1 MTRALGVDLGEK
13 RIGIA
18 LSDPTRT
25 IASPHSVIKRS
36 GNAEVDRRAVLN
48 IAREE
53 GVTQLV
59 VGLPLTLTGAR
70 RAAARAALAEIEALK
85 ELAPDLIVEAFDDS
99 STESV
104 AISIEN
110 WIEFRDIGFETRDN
124 LPCVV
129 FAAVINHYNF
139 VNISP
144 GFFYYNRNFGFF
156 VIGRNHCPDFFIPFR
171 EHF

>member
-36 GNAEVDRRAVLN
+36 GNADVDRRAVLN

-85 ELAPDLIVEAFDDS
+85 ALAPDLMIEAFDERLTTAIAQRSLLEGDVRRKDRKQVIDK
-99 STESV
+99 V
-104 AISIEN
+104 A
-110 WIEFRDIGFETRDN
+110 
-124 LPCVV
+124 
-129 FAAVINHYNF
+129 AAIMLQSWLDGQ
-139 VNISP
+139 I
-144 GFFYYNRNFGFF
+144 
-156 VIGRNHCPDFFIPFR
+156 
-171 EHF
+171 

>member
-1 MTRALGVDLGEK
+1 VTRALGVDLGEK

-36 GNAEVDRRAVLN
+36 GNADVDRRAVLN

-85 ELAPDLIVEAFDDS
+85 ALAPDLMIEAFDERLTTAIAQRSLLEGDVRRKDRKQVIDK
-99 STESV
+99 V
-104 AISIEN
+104 A
-110 WIEFRDIGFETRDN
+110 
-124 LPCVV
+124 
-129 FAAVINHYNF
+129 AAVMLQSWLDGQI
-139 VNISP
+139 
-144 GFFYYNRNFGFF
+144 
-156 VIGRNHCPDFFIPFR
+156 
-171 EHF
+171 

>member
-1 MTRALGVDLGEK
+1 VTRALGVDLGEK

-53 GVTQLV
+53 GATQLV

-70 RAAARAALAEIEALK
+70 RAAARAALAEVEALK
-85 ELAPDLIVEAFDDS
+85 ELAPDLIIEAFDERLTTAIAQRSLLEGDVRRKDRKQVIDK
-99 STESV
+99 V
-104 AISIEN
+104 A
-110 WIEFRDIGFETRDN
+110 
-124 LPCVV
+124 
-129 FAAVINHYNF
+129 AAVMLQSWLDGQI
-139 VNISP
+139 
-144 GFFYYNRNFGFF
+144 
-156 VIGRNHCPDFFIPFR
+156 
-171 EHF
+171 

>member
-85 ELAPDLIVEAFDDS
+85 ELAPDLIIEAFDERLTTAIAQRSLLEGDVRRKDRKQVIDK
-99 STESV
+99 V
-104 AISIEN
+104 A
-110 WIEFRDIGFETRDN
+110 
-124 LPCVV
+124 
-129 FAAVINHYNF
+129 AAVMLQSWLDGQI
-139 VNISP
+139 
-144 GFFYYNRNFGFF
+144 
-156 VIGRNHCPDFFIPFR
+156 
-171 EHF
+171 

>member
-36 GNAEVDRRAVLN
+36 GNADVDRRAVLN

-85 ELAPDLIVEAFDDS
+85 ALAPDLMIEAFDERLTTAIAQRSLLEGDVRRKDRKQVIDK
-99 STESV
+99 V
-104 AISIEN
+104 A
-110 WIEFRDIGFETRDN
+110 
-124 LPCVV
+124 
-129 FAAVINHYNF
+129 AAVMLQSWLDGQI
-139 VNISP
+139 
-144 GFFYYNRNFGFF
+144 
-156 VIGRNHCPDFFIPFR
+156 
-171 EHF
+171 

>member
-1 MTRALGVDLGEK
+1 VTRALGVDLGEK

-85 ELAPDLIVEAFDDS
+85 ELAPDLIIEAFDERLTTAIAQRSLLEGDVRRKDRKQVIDK
-99 STESV
+99 V
-104 AISIEN
+104 A
-110 WIEFRDIGFETRDN
+110 
-124 LPCVV
+124 
-129 FAAVINHYNF
+129 AAVMLQSWLDGQI
-139 VNISP
+139 
-144 GFFYYNRNFGFF
+144 
-156 VIGRNHCPDFFIPFR
+156 
-171 EHF
+171 

>member
-1 MTRALGVDLGEK
+1 MTRALGVDLGEQ

-36 GNAEVDRRAVLN
+36 GNADVDRRAVLN

-85 ELAPDLIVEAFDDS
+85 ALAPDLMIEAFDERLTTAIAQRSLLEGDVRRKDRKQVIDK
-99 STESV
+99 V
-104 AISIEN
+104 A
-110 WIEFRDIGFETRDN
+110 
-124 LPCVV
+124 
-129 FAAVINHYNF
+129 AAVMLQSWLDGQI
-139 VNISP
+139 
-144 GFFYYNRNFGFF
+144 
-156 VIGRNHCPDFFIPFR
+156 
-171 EHF
+171 

>member
-70 RAAARAALAEIEALK
+70 RAAARAALAEVEALK
-85 ELAPDLIVEAFDDS
+85 QLAPDLIIEAFDERLTTAIAQRSLLEGDVRRKDRKQIIDK
-99 STESV
+99 V
-104 AISIEN
+104 A
-110 WIEFRDIGFETRDN
+110 
-124 LPCVV
+124 
-129 FAAVINHYNF
+129 AAVMLQSWLDGQI
-139 VNISP
+139 
-144 GFFYYNRNFGFF
+144 
-156 VIGRNHCPDFFIPFR
+156 
-171 EHF
+171 

>member
-36 GNAEVDRRAVLN
+36 GNVDVDRRAVLN

-53 GVTQLV
+53 GATQLV

-70 RAAARAALAEIEALK
+70 RAAARAALAEVEALK
-85 ELAPDLIVEAFDDS
+85 DLAPDLIVEAFDERLTTAIAQRSLLEGDVRRKDRKQVIDK
-99 STESV
+99 V
-104 AISIEN
+104 A
-110 WIEFRDIGFETRDN
+110 
-124 LPCVV
+124 
-129 FAAVINHYNF
+129 AAVMLQ
-139 VNISP
+139 SWLD
-144 GFFYYNRNFGFF
+144 GQR
-156 VIGRNHCPDFFIPFR
+156 
-171 EHF
+171 

>member
-36 GNAEVDRRAVLN
+36 GNVDVDRRAVLN

-53 GVTQLV
+53 GATQLV

-70 RAAARAALAEIEALK
+70 RAAARAALAEVEALK
-85 ELAPDLIVEAFDDS
+85 DLAPDLIVAAFDERLTTAMAQRSLLEGDVRRKDRKQVIDK
-99 STESV
+99 V
-104 AISIEN
+104 A
-110 WIEFRDIGFETRDN
+110 
-124 LPCVV
+124 
-129 FAAVINHYNF
+129 AAVMLQ
-139 VNISP
+139 SWLD
-144 GFFYYNRNFGFF
+144 GQR
-156 VIGRNHCPDFFIPFR
+156 
-171 EHF
+171 

>member
-36 GNAEVDRRAVLN
+36 GNADVDRRAVLN

-53 GVTQLV
+53 GATQLV

-70 RAAARAALAEIEALK
+70 RAAARAALAEVEALK
-85 ELAPDLIVEAFDDS
+85 DLAPDLIVEAFDERLTTAIAQRSLLEGDVRRKDRK
-99 STESV
+99 EVIDMV
-104 AISIEN
+104 A
-110 WIEFRDIGFETRDN
+110 
-124 LPCVV
+124 
-129 FAAVINHYNF
+129 AAVMLQ
-139 VNISP
+139 SWLD
-144 GFFYYNRNFGFF
+144 GQR
-156 VIGRNHCPDFFIPFR
+156 
-171 EHF
+171 

>member
-1 MTRALGVDLGEK
+1 MSRALGVDLGEK

-36 GNAEVDRRAVLN
+36 GNAEVDRRAVLT

-85 ELAPDLIVEAFDDS
+85 ALAPDLIIEAFDERLTTAIAQRSLLEGDVRRKDRKQVIDK
-99 STESV
+99 V
-104 AISIEN
+104 A
-110 WIEFRDIGFETRDN
+110 
-124 LPCVV
+124 
-129 FAAVINHYNF
+129 AAVMLQSWLDGQI
-139 VNISP
+139 
-144 GFFYYNRNFGFF
+144 
-156 VIGRNHCPDFFIPFR
+156 
-171 EHF
+171 

>member
-36 GNAEVDRRAVLN
+36 GNADVDRRAVLS

-53 GVTQLV
+53 GATSLV

-70 RAAARAALAEIEALK
+70 RAAARAALAEVEALK
-85 ELAPDLIVEAFDDS
+85 QLAPDLFIEAFDERLTTAIAQRSLLEGDVRRKDRKQIIDK
-99 STESV
+99 V
-104 AISIEN
+104 A
-110 WIEFRDIGFETRDN
+110 
-124 LPCVV
+124 
-129 FAAVINHYNF
+129 AAVMLQSWLDGQI
-139 VNISP
+139 
-144 GFFYYNRNFGFF
+144 
-156 VIGRNHCPDFFIPFR
+156 
-171 EHF
+171 

>member
-36 GNAEVDRRAVLN
+36 GNADVDRRSVLS

-53 GVTQLV
+53 GATQLV

-70 RAAARAALAEIEALK
+70 RAAARAALAEVEALK
-85 ELAPDLIVEAFDDS
+85 ALAPDLIIEAFDERLTTAIAQRSLLEGDVRRKDRKQVIDK
-99 STESV
+99 V
-104 AISIEN
+104 A
-110 WIEFRDIGFETRDN
+110 
-124 LPCVV
+124 
-129 FAAVINHYNF
+129 AAVMLQSWLDGQI
-139 VNISP
+139 
-144 GFFYYNRNFGFF
+144 
-156 VIGRNHCPDFFIPFR
+156 
-171 EHF
+171 

>member
-70 RAAARAALAEIEALK
+70 RAAARAALAEVEALK
-85 ELAPDLIVEAFDDS
+85 QLAPDLIIEAFDERLTTAIAQRSLLEGDVRRKDRKQVIDK
-99 STESV
+99 V
-104 AISIEN
+104 A
-110 WIEFRDIGFETRDN
+110 
-124 LPCVV
+124 
-129 FAAVINHYNF
+129 AAVMLQSWLDGQI
-139 VNISP
+139 
-144 GFFYYNRNFGFF
+144 
-156 VIGRNHCPDFFIPFR
+156 
-171 EHF
+171 

>member
-36 GNAEVDRRAVLN
+36 GNADVDRRAVLS

-53 GVTQLV
+53 GATQLV

-70 RAAARAALAEIEALK
+70 RAAARAALAEVEALK
-85 ELAPDLIVEAFDDS
+85 QLAPDLFIEAFDERLTTAIAQRSLLEGDVRRKDRKQIIDK
-99 STESV
+99 V
-104 AISIEN
+104 A
-110 WIEFRDIGFETRDN
+110 
-124 LPCVV
+124 
-129 FAAVINHYNF
+129 AAVMLQSWLDGQI
-139 VNISP
+139 
-144 GFFYYNRNFGFF
+144 
-156 VIGRNHCPDFFIPFR
+156 
-171 EHF
+171 

>member
-36 GNAEVDRRAVLN
+36 GNADVDRRAVLN

-70 RAAARAALAEIEALK
+70 RAAARAALAEIEALRA
-85 ELAPDLIVEAFDDS
+85 LAPDLMIEAFDERLTTAIAQRSLLEGDVRRKDRKQVIDK
-99 STESV
+99 V
-104 AISIEN
+104 A
-110 WIEFRDIGFETRDN
+110 
-124 LPCVV
+124 
-129 FAAVINHYNF
+129 AAVMLQSWLDGQI
-139 VNISP
+139 
-144 GFFYYNRNFGFF
+144 
-156 VIGRNHCPDFFIPFR
+156 
-171 EHF
+171 

>member
-36 GNAEVDRRAVLN
+36 GNADVDRRAVLN

-53 GVTQLV
+53 GATQLV

-70 RAAARAALAEIEALK
+70 RAAARAALAEVEALK
-85 ELAPDLIVEAFDDS
+85 DLAPDLIVEAFDERLTTAIAQRSLLEGDVRRKDRKQVIDM
-99 STESV
+99 V
-104 AISIEN
+104 A
-110 WIEFRDIGFETRDN
+110 
-124 LPCVV
+124 
-129 FAAVINHYNF
+129 AAVMLQ
-139 VNISP
+139 SWLD
-144 GFFYYNRNFGFF
+144 GQR
-156 VIGRNHCPDFFIPFR
+156 
-171 EHF
+171 

>member
-36 GNAEVDRRAVLN
+36 GNADVDRRAVLS

-53 GVTQLV
+53 GATQLV

-70 RAAARAALAEIEALK
+70 RAAARAALAEVEALK
-85 ELAPDLIVEAFDDS
+85 QLAPDLIIEAFDERLTTAIAQRSLLEGDVRRKDRKQVIDK
-99 STESV
+99 V
-104 AISIEN
+104 A
-110 WIEFRDIGFETRDN
+110 
-124 LPCVV
+124 
-129 FAAVINHYNF
+129 AAVMLQSWLDGQI
-139 VNISP
+139 
-144 GFFYYNRNFGFF
+144 
-156 VIGRNHCPDFFIPFR
+156 
-171 EHF
+171 